1 MKINYGQLR
10 AVYTALQSIMAQKCK
25 FATARRLYDV
35 QTALAREARWHDE
48 QLLQIQK
55 EYVQLDQAGNPV
67 PARDADGNPLDGQYV
82 ITDPAGY
89 AARVMELYATETGE
103 LPPLDEDMLT
113 EFEISG
119 EELSALMMIIGGE
132 NNGGV

>member
-1 MKINYGQLR
+1 MCIR
-10 AVYTALQSIMAQKCK
+10 D
-25 FATARRLYDV
+25 RLYDV
-35 QTALAREARWHDE
+35 QTAIAREARWHDE
-48 QLLQIQK
+48 QLLQIQR
-55 EYVQLDQAGNPV
+55 EYVQLDQAGDPV

-82 ITDPAGY
+82 ITDPARY
-89 AARVMELYATETGE
+89 AARMMELYATETGE